1 MLFKDRKDAGKK
13 LAKMLSYLA
22 NRDDVLVLALPRGGV
37 ILGYEVCKELNVP
50 LDVILVRKLGVPW
63 QPELALGAIATH
75 DIRVI
80 NKSIVSSLNIDED
93 TIEEIASSEKKE
105 LERRN
110 QLYRQGRPFPQVNQK
125 IIVLVDDGI
134 ATGATMRAAI
144 KVVSTLQ
151 PKKIIVAVPLASS
164 SVYTEMAGEDI
175 DLVVAETP
183 EPFFGIGMWY
193 GDFPQISDEEVI
205 NLLSKKDSINVN
217 NVPRSDGAR

>member
-1 MLFKDRKDAGKK
+1 MPFKDRKDAGKK

-22 NRDDVLVLALPRGGV
+22 KRDDVLVLALPRGGV
-37 ILGYEVCKELNVP
+37 VLGYEIGKELHVP

-75 DIRVI
+75 GIRVI

-93 TIEEIASSEKKE
+93 TIEKIASVEKKE

-110 QLYRQGRPFPQVNQK
+110 QLYRQGRPFPKVNQK

-151 PKKIIVAVPLASS
+151 PQKIIVAVPLASS

-193 GDFPQISDEEVI
+193 ENFPQVSDEEVI
-205 NLLSKKDSINVN
+205 NLLSK
-217 NVPRSDGAR
+217 